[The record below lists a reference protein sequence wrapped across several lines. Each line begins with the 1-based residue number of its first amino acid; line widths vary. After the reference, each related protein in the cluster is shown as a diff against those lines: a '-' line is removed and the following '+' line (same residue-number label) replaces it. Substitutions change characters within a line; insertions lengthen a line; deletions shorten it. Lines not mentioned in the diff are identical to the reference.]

1 MPRKVTTSKNMKVKK
16 ILKREL
22 AGRKKYRTTY
32 KDIKH
37 YFNLI
42 NKCVFKDKLSPFN
55 EILIK
60 KIYKDKSKKFCYGQV
75 IAWEWKR
82 KGTRQYW
89 LEMLPEYHNKKDFVD
104 TLGHEMVHLYQM
116 ANVGDSGNHNKLFY
130 SFRLKL
136 NAIGL
141 DL

>member
-1 MPRKVTTSKNMKVKK
+1 MVKK

-22 AGRKKYRTTY
+22 ASRNKYKTTY
-32 KDIKH
+32 KDIKKF
-37 YFNLI
+37 FNMI
-42 NKCVFKDKLSPFN
+42 NKAIFKNKLSPFN
-55 EILIK
+55 EIKIK
-60 KIYKDKSKKFCYGQV
+60 KIYKDESKKFCYGLV
-75 IAWEWKR
+75 EIIERKR
-82 KGTRQYW
+82 KGTRSYS
-89 LEMLPEYHNKKDFVD
+89 LEMLPSYRNKKEFVD

-116 ANVGDSGNHNKLFY
+116 ANKGDTGNHNKLFY

>member
-1 MPRKVTTSKNMKVKK
+1 MSKRTVKNRSIVKK

-22 AGRKKYRTTY
+22 ASRNKYKTTY
-32 KDIKH
+32 KDIKKF
-37 YFNLI
+37 FNMI
-42 NKCVFKDKLSPFN
+42 NKAIFKNKLSPFN
-55 EILIK
+55 EIKIK
-60 KIYKDKSKKFCYGQV
+60 KIYKDESKKFCYGLV
-75 IAWEWKR
+75 EIIERKR
-82 KGTRQYW
+82 KGTRSYS
-89 LEMLPEYHNKKDFVD
+89 LEMLPSYRNKKEFVD

-116 ANVGDSGNHNKLFY
+116 ANKGDTGNHNKLFY